1 MPSPPHSIVVVSKT
15 TEELQEEL
23 QAREEELTQREEAL
37 TPQEEKARISEKALV
52 NVSADLDAK

>member
-1 MPSPPHSIVVVSKT
+1 MVVSKT

-23 QAREEELTQREEAL
+23 QAREEAL

-52 NVSADLDAK
+52 NVSADLDAE

>member
-1 MPSPPHSIVVVSKT
+1 MVVSKT

-52 NVSADLDAK
+52 NVSADLDAE